1 LLGLIAFEF
10 GWDFA
15 TATREYARARA
26 LRPSWMHQW
35 YFRYLLA
42 TNHPS
47 EAGREYA
54 VRHNGKPKLW
64 QTCNELI
71 KSGRCRHN
79 PCVSIRV
86 ATICVRSGVIM
97 NLPGGSVWTE
107 RFRDR
112 VE

>member
-10 GWDFA
+10 DWDFA

-47 EAGREYA
+47 EAEREYL
-54 VRHNGKPKLW
+54 RFGTMEN
-64 QTCNELI
+64 QS
-71 KSGRCRHN
+71 SGRL
-79 PCVSIRV
+79 
-86 ATICVRSGVIM
+86 ATS
-97 NLPGGSVWTE
+97 L
-107 RFRDR
+107 
-112 VE
+112 